1 MPLPEAHAHLILM
14 TDILAAVV
22 FAVSGALVASR
33 KGLDIVGFMWLAVLT
48 GVGGGTVRDLLL
60 DVPVFWMVDPLHV
73 VACLVTAIVV
83 HFTAHLV
90 ESRYK
95 LLLWFDAL
103 GLALVTVAGTA
114 KGLDTGTGP
123 LVAVAMGVITG
134 TVGGIVRDLVGNE
147 PSVILRREIYV
158 TASALGAAVY
168 VLLASLAVSGL
179 TAGVAAILTT
189 FAVRCLAIT
198 FNWSFPAYRPRPG
211 RSIAEIEKTGR

>member
-1 MPLPEAHAHLILM
+1 MPLPEAQAHLILVS
-14 TDILAAVV
+14 DILAAVV

-33 KGLDIVGFMWLAVLT
+33 KRLDVVGFMWLAVLT

-60 DVPVFWMVDPLHV
+60 DVPVFWMVAPHHV
-73 VACLVTAIVV
+73 IACLVTAVVV

-114 KGLDTGTGP
+114 KGLNAGTGP
-123 LVAVAMGVITG
+123 LVAVAMGVVTG

-168 VLLASLAVSGL
+168 VLLTGLAL
-179 TAGVAAILTT
+179 PELAAGAAGILAT
-189 FAVRCLAIT
+189 FTVRGLAIT

-211 RSIAEIEKTGR
+211 RSLEEIEKIGR